1 MSEQYIYSEDKEINT
16 LLEDE
21 YFTVSGLEDYLDVN
35 NNPRVTSL
43 EDNKILAKKVTREDN
58 STKYSIK
65 IDSNGKIYNPV
76 SMYVDKESFLDKVC
90 RGSEK
95 FKEVNFKIFNMYIHF
110 LRTKNLAWINN
121 AEREKE

>member
-16 LLEDE
+16 LSEDE
-21 YFTVSGLEDYLDVN
+21 YFTVSGLEDYLDIN

-65 IDSNGKIYNPV
+65 IYSNGKIYNPV

>member
-16 LLEDE
+16 LSEDE
-21 YFTVSGLEDYLDVN
+21 YFTVSGLEDYLDIN

-76 SMYVDKESFLDKVC
+76 SMYVDKESFLDKFC

>member
-21 YFTVSGLEDYLDVN
+21 YFTVSGLEDYLDIN
-35 NNPRVTSL
+35 NNPRVTSP
-43 EDNKILAKKVTREDN
+43 EDNKILAKKVTREDS

>member
-16 LLEDE
+16 LSEDE
-21 YFTVSGLEDYLDVN
+21 YFTVSGLEDYLDIN

>member
-21 YFTVSGLEDYLDVN
+21 YFTVSGLEDYLDIN

>member
-16 LLEDE
+16 LSEDE
-21 YFTVSGLEDYLDVN
+21 YFTVSGLEDYLDIN

-110 LRTKNLAWINN
+110 LRTKNISWLNN
-121 AEREKE
+121 AEYVT

>member
-21 YFTVSGLEDYLDVN
+21 YFTVSGLEDYLDIN

-43 EDNKILAKKVTREDN
+43 EDNKILAKKVTREDS

>member
-16 LLEDE
+16 LSEDE
-21 YFTVSGLEDYLDVN
+21 YFTVSGLEDYLDIN

-95 FKEVNFKIFNMYIHF
+95 FKEVNFKIFNMYINF

>member
-21 YFTVSGLEDYLDVN
+21 YFTVSGLEDYLDIN

-90 RGSEK
+90 RVSEK

>member
-21 YFTVSGLEDYLDVN
+21 YFTVSGLEDYLDIN
-35 NNPRVTSL
+35 NNPRVTSP